1 VLVPLSVYPDSL
13 APPRLIPVG
22 NQYYAKVTLVVK
34 ATAKKNLGNGF
45 TDHSN
50 LNYLHPVKAESLRK
64 PDFSVAVGTSLSAS
78 VRVWAG
84 TVVDFDAVSRR
95 DETLRQSQVFVEER
109 LSQHV

>member
-50 LNYLHPVKAESLRK
+50 LNYPHPVQAESLGK
-64 PDFSVAVGTSLSAS
+64 PDFSVAVGASFSAS
-78 VRVWAG
+78 VRVRTG
-84 TVVDFDAVSRR
+84 TVVDFDAVSRGHKALG
-95 DETLRQSQVFVEER
+95 ESEFSVVKR